1 MAQEQKQET
10 TPQAT
15 ETLEGVDSPES
26 PAESKETYP
35 PSDEVLQSRFN
46 ELQDQ
51 HVRLAADF
59 ENFRKRVLQEREA
72 LLKYGAENTIQSL
85 LPILDNLD
93 RASSSLSA
101 ESDPTMLYKSFE
113 MLSKQLMDTLASQG
127 LTRIETV
134 GQPFDPNFHEATGQ
148 VESDEHPENTV
159 AQEIQP
165 GFKLHDRVLRPALV
179 MVSSG
184 GSASSEASD
193 SPETA
198 PETVSS
204 NNPFAQSE

>member
-10 TPQAT
+10 APQPPEASEPEVHEAEGEVRE
-15 ETLEGVDSPES
+15 ETVS
-26 PAESKETYP
+26 PA
-35 PSDEVLQSRFN
+35 DDNLQARFN

-51 HVRLAADF
+51 HMRLAADF

-85 LPILDNLD
+85 LPILDNLE

-113 MLSKQLMDTLASQG
+113 LLSKQLTDTLTSQG
-127 LTRIETV
+127 LKRIETV

-148 VESDEHPENTV
+148 VDTGEYPENTV
-159 AQEIQP
+159 ALEVQP
-165 GFKLHDRVLRPALV
+165 GFQLHDRVLRPALV
-179 MVSSG
+179 MVASG
-184 GSASSEASD
+184 SD
-193 SPETA
+193 GGKTA
-198 PETVSS
+198 EPPPVE
-204 NNPFAQSE
+204 NAGPGNPFAQSE